1 VLEITELLIHFITT
15 VMKLLKPGGVK
26 VVMVETIAMKQQ
38 LIVINRPRRRAPA
51 LATSDRFL
59 FGLLAMLI
67 GERRLQKAAAILKP
81 ATRRWSILV
90 NIHRACKRQTMFSRP
105 VSV

>member
-59 FGLLAMLI
+59 FGLFV
-67 GERRLQKAAAILKP
+67 GN
-81 ATRRWSILV
+81 V
-90 NIHRACKRQTMFSRP
+90 NR
-105 VSV
+105 